1 MFFSGLEK
9 VKTVQLLSRI
19 PDAAGM
25 MSYWEYT
32 PNLFAACA
40 DIRRMVMD
48 SGAFSR
54 PLGTKDIERYAK
66 VICTLGERCEWYAN
80 ADELENQRQSSENYK
95 ILLSLLPECLH
106 SRVLWVY
113 QRSAPLRDL
122 EEGLERFPR
131 LGIGGL
137 VGLLERG
144 RGGDQIQSIAERVAA
159 WDREAHYFGVG
170 QFEHLQTLVR
180 IHQGKF
186 TTDSTSWLVGVKYRR
201 LIRKS
206 GHQIDAEKTEFELTP
221 EEMSLSNARVMRNW
235 VIPKP
240 AIVPRPKPR
249 PRKKKGAIDQLMLFA

>member
-1 MFFSGLEK
+1 MYLSGLEK

-25 MSYWEYT
+25 MSYWEYS

-40 DIRRMVMD
+40 EIRRMVMD

-54 PLGTKDIERYAK
+54 PLGRKDIERYAG
-66 VICTLGERCEWYAN
+66 VIATLGDRCEWYAN
-80 ADELENQRQSSENYK
+80 ADVLGDQGQSNENYRF
-95 ILLSLLPECLH
+95 LLSLIPEGLH

-113 QRSAPLRDL
+113 QASAPLRDL

-137 VGLLERG
+137 VKLLERG
-144 RGGDQIQSIAERVAA
+144 RGGDQLQAIAERVAA

-170 QFEHLQTLVR
+170 QMEHLQRLARV
-180 IHQGKF
+180 HQDGRF
-186 TTDSTSWLVGVKYRR
+186 SADSSTWLVGMKYRR

-206 GHQIDAEKTEFELTP
+206 GHQIDSEKTEYELTP
-221 EEMSLSNARVMRNW
+221 EEMSLSNARVMRAW
-235 VIPKP
+235 VIPRP
-240 AIVPRPKPR
+240 AAVPRPKPK
-249 PRKKKGAIDQLMLFA
+249 PRKRAIQQLTLFA